1 MNIAHLYTNSFDFK
15 DIVGK
20 FTSIQVS
27 KVKTSL
33 YRLLPCVNSS
43 FLALLRKNKH
53 FLTSCSAD
61 N

>member
-53 FLTSCSAD
+53 FFNKLQC
-61 N
+61 